1 MQIAVVDGTRLEA
14 FPGGRGVCPVCGSE
28 VIAKCGTRIIYHW
41 AHQRPND
48 CDPWWEN
55 ETPWHR
61 NWKNLFPEGCR
72 EVSHTASDGEIHRSD
87 IKTPTGIFIEIQH
100 SAMTDAERE
109 SREEFYKNLVWII
122 DGAAFH
128 RNFDIYHPLPDPHA
142 DFARD
147 LVWAK
152 AKRGMEGANRGIFF
166 RWSEACEEY
175 PRIAKKDV
183 TFGCIHGIDEV
194 RDALE
199 ESYRGHH
206 QYHWIRP
213 RKTWIDAACPVYI
226 DFGKGFLARLETY
239 DDSDLRCVRLIDKAK
254 FIHDVM
260 TQVDAH
266 QIAP

>member
-1 MQIAVVDGTRLEA
+1 M
-14 FPGGRGVCPVCGSE
+14 
-28 VIAKCGTRIIYHW
+28 
-41 AHQRPND
+41 
-48 CDPWWEN
+48 
-55 ETPWHR
+55 
-61 NWKNLFPEGCR
+61 
-72 EVSHTASDGEIHRSD
+72 
-87 IKTPTGIFIEIQH
+87 
-100 SAMTDAERE
+100 
-109 SREEFYKNLVWII
+109 VWII